1 MIGSSGER
9 ISLGT
14 FPTPL
19 EPAPRLAAAIGL
31 QADRLWV
38 KRDDLTGLG
47 GGGNKVRKLERTLA
61 AALRDGAD
69 CLVTTG
75 AAQSNHAR
83 LTAAAG
89 ARLGLPVTLVLAGDP
104 GRPGEAPAGNLLL
117 DEIFGARIR
126 WAGDADDHRLAAVAD
141 ETAAELASSGAH
153 PAVIPF
159 GGSNRDGALAYA
171 DAARE
176 LRDQLPDAL
185 QDHRWATSVVAVGSG
200 GTMAGLVAE
209 LGPERVLG
217 VHAGAVAAPAEA
229 VAALAS
235 TITPVRQHPNSLR
248 LRTDLVGAGYGR
260 LTEPAAAAI
269 RLAARTEGIVLDPT
283 YTGRAMAGLIAA
295 VRDGDLDGDAPV
307 VFWHTGGLP
316 GLFGHPEIHKLLS
329 RTDPGS
335 DPSAH
340 FPPSAGRPPAG
351 PRRIVLTV
359 TTHTK
364 PTGQRGQRGPFR
376 SRAAPSSTR

>member
-1 MIGSSGER
+1 MTGHSTER

-19 EPAPRLAAAIGL
+19 EPAPRLAAAVGL
-31 QADRLWV
+31 RADRLWI

-89 ARLGLPVTLVLAGDP
+89 ARLGLPVTLVLAGAP
-104 GRPGEAPAGNLLL
+104 GAAPAGNLLL
-117 DEIFGARIR
+117 DEIFGAHIR
-126 WAGDADDHRLAAVAD
+126 WAGDADDIRLAAVAD
-141 ETAAELASSGAH
+141 EAAAELASSGAH
-153 PAVIPF
+153 PVVIPF
-159 GGSNRDGALAYA
+159 GGSNRDGALAYS

-176 LRDQLPDAL
+176 LRDQLHDQLHDQLGDRGGLLA
-185 QDHRWATSVVAVGSG
+185 QVTSVVAVGSG

-209 LGPERVLG
+209 LGSEHVLG
-217 VHAGAVAAPAEA
+217 VHTGAVAAPGEA

-235 TITPVRQHPNSLR
+235 AITAERLNPQTLR
-248 LRTDLVGAGYGR
+248 LRTDQVGAGYGR
-260 LTEPAAAAI
+260 LSEAAAAAI
-269 RLAARTEGIVLDPT
+269 RLTARTEGLLLDPT

-295 VRDGDLDGDAPV
+295 AADGDLGRDPVV

-316 GLFGHPEIHKLLS
+316 GLFGHPESVTIA
-329 RTDPGS
+329 GS
-335 DPSAH
+335 
-340 FPPSAGRPPAG
+340 
-351 PRRIVLTV
+351 
-359 TTHTK
+359 
-364 PTGQRGQRGPFR
+364 Q
-376 SRAAPSSTR
+376 AP

>member
-1 MIGSSGER
+1 MTGHSTER

-19 EPAPRLAAAIGL
+19 EPAPRLAAAVGL
-31 QADRLWV
+31 RADRLWI

-61 AALRDGAD
+61 AALRNGAD

-89 ARLGLPVTLVLAGDP
+89 ARLGLPVTLVLAGRP
-104 GRPGEAPAGNLLL
+104 GRPGDAPEGNLLL

-126 WAGDADDHRLAAVAD
+126 WADDADDTRLAAVAD
-141 ETAAELASSGAH
+141 EAAAELASSGAH

-159 GGSNRDGALAYA
+159 GGSNRDGAMAYS

-176 LRDQLPDAL
+176 LRDQLGERGRMAG
-185 QDHRWATSVVAVGSG
+185 QATSVVALGSG

-209 LGPERVLG
+209 LGPEHVLG
-217 VHAGAVAAPAEA
+217 VHTGAVAAPGEA
-229 VAALAS
+229 VAVLTAA
-235 TITPVRQHPNSLR
+235 ITAQRLDPQTLR
-248 LRTDLVGAGYGR
+248 LRTDQVGAGYGS
-260 LTEPAAAAI
+260 LTEDTAAAI

-283 YTGRAMAGLIAA
+283 YTGRALAGLIAA
-295 VRDGDLDGDAPV
+295 AADGDLGPDAPV

-316 GLFGHPEIHKLLS
+316 GLFGHP
-329 RTDPGS
+329 
-335 DPSAH
+335 A
-340 FPPSAGRPPAG
+340 AGAIAG
-351 PRRIVLTV
+351 TE
-359 TTHTK
+359 
-364 PTGQRGQRGPFR
+364 GP
-376 SRAAPSSTR
+376 